1 MIESQTFRLVAL
13 PLSYTRLHEE
23 HNEFER
29 SLPNVTDSTTQLK
42 GLCRV
47 LPDFILNILV
57 LSPTGEVVK
66 ERGQGHLVVQLGRL
80 GKYSKEDVSEGK
92 AG

>member
-1 MIESQTFRLVAL
+1 M
-13 PLSYTRLHEE
+13 
-23 HNEFER
+23 R
-29 SLPNVTDSTTQLK
+29 SLPNVTDSITQLK
-42 GLCRV
+42 GSCRV

-57 LSPTGEVVK
+57 LSPTGEVVR
-66 ERGQGHLVVQLGRL
+66 ERGQGDFVVQLGSL